1 MQGVGKLFAV
11 VKVLQDSQV
20 LMADTNRKNS
30 TATQNYKYLSIKSE
44 MFIQSLLT
52 QFNMAAFTLHG
63 SSDPIFS
70 LPCGTD
76 RIWLTTSGADLAN
89 VSTSSKKLDL
99 VTKLELV
106 IKTCSVNAAYE
117 SSISKPKVG
126 TTITII

>member
-1 MQGVGKLFAV
+1 
-11 VKVLQDSQV
+11 
-20 LMADTNRKNS
+20 
-30 TATQNYKYLSIKSE
+30 
-44 MFIQSLLT
+44 
-52 QFNMAAFTLHG
+52 MAAFTLHG

-89 VSTSSKKLDL
+89 VSTASKKLDL

-126 TTITII
+126 TTITIV